1 MLAKVSCRRGPRT
14 GAAGHKRVLVDG
26 RFGACHQIKSTRLFR
41 RVIALDLEH
50 VRTEISLHVL
60 AYNLKRLIGLLGIEK
75 TLKAMRLAG
84 A

>member
-1 MLAKVSCRRGPRT
+1 MG
-14 GAAGHKRVLVDG
+14 
-26 RFGACHQIKSTRLFR
+26 STHFLMKT
-41 RVIALDLEH
+41 LEH

-60 AYNLKRLIGLLGIEK
+60 AYNLKRLIGLVGMAK